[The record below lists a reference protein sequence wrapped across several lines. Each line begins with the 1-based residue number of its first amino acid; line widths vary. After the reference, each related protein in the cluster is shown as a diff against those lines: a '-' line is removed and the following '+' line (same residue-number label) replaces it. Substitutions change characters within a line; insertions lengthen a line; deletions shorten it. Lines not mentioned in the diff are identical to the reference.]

1 MFRARRWLEPGTANA
16 QHPEKKG
23 RAISKLVVESPP
35 GQGSTPGKNLALN
48 SQLGT
53 FESRN
58 S

>member
-23 RAISKLVVESPP
+23 RAISKLVESPP
-35 GQGSTPGKNLALN
+35 GQGSTPGKVALN

-53 FESRN
+53 FERRN